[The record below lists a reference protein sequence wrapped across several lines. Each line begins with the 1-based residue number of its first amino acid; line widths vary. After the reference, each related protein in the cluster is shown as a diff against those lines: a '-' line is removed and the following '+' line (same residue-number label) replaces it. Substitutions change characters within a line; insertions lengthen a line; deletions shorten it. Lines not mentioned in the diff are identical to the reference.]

1 MKNSYFSKIIL
12 MQFLKSLT
20 YDMYHSPLYDIGKVL
35 KAMIIKCV
43 LHKRKSTFYSG
54 MTLVTLSN
62 SLIKRP
68 VCMD

>member
-1 MKNSYFSKIIL
+1 

-20 YDMYHSPLYDIGKVL
+20 YDMYHSPLYDIERVL

-43 LHKRKSTFYSG
+43 LYKRKSTFYSG
-54 MTLVTLSN
+54 TTLATLSI

-68 VCMD
+68 VCMDEITKDMK